1 MKTNEIKLLTGLNLQ
16 FFAEPTIT
24 SNLVVGK
31 VEDVSNEY
39 LLLSPQKTPMLDLV
53 GFGKETQ
60 SSEISWFED
69 ETYATK
75 TTATAVATDVAT
87 TLQVADGS
95 IFEKD
100 TVIKVGEELLL
111 VTAVNGNELTVTRGY
126 ADTAATAVA
135 VGDKVEFQ
143 FVEGVEG
150 ADARK
155 ARFKARVRHAN
166 ITQIFDGTISIS
178 GTAAAESQ
186 IGIANLYEEQ
196 RLRKQEELFL
206 QLEKAVISGVK
217 YTSQNGLVRQMGGI
231 RQRIVTNVLNGGNA
245 AVSNALLNDAF
256 QAIAEATGQN
266 VGQGYKIIVSPKQK
280 RAISLMD
287 VDKINLTRQDNGRG
301 QVVDYFI
308 GDFGEAEIVVNPN
321 LEPDEIFI
329 VDVNRIKIRPLQTRQ
344 FKHEYLG
351 KTGDNFT
358 GTIVGEYTVEV
369 KEEKAHARIKGL
381 KK

>member
-1 MKTNEIKLLTGLNLQ
+1 MKTNEIKLLTELNLQ
-16 FFAEPTIT
+16 FFGDPAIKSP
-24 SNLVVGK
+24 LVVGK
-31 VEDVSNEY
+31 VEDVSSEY

-60 SSEISWFED
+60 SSEIAWFED

-75 TTATAVATDVAT
+75 TTASAIATDAAT
-87 TLQVADGS
+87 TLKVADGS

-111 VTAVNGNELTVTRGY
+111 VTAVAGNDLTVTRGY
-126 ADTAATAVA
+126 AGTTAAAVA

-155 ARFKARVRHAN
+155 ARFKARVRKSN

-206 QLEKAVISGVK
+206 QLEKAEIG
-217 YTSQNGLVRQMGGI
+217 
-231 RQRIVTNVLNGGNA
+231 
-245 AVSNALLNDAF
+245 
-256 QAIAEATGQN
+256 
-266 VGQGYKIIVSPKQK
+266 
-280 RAISLMD
+280 RAH
-287 VDKINLTRQDNGRG
+287 V
-301 QVVDYFI
+301 
-308 GDFGEAEIVVNPN
+308 
-321 LEPDEIFI
+321 
-329 VDVNRIKIRPLQTRQ
+329 
-344 FKHEYLG
+344 
-351 KTGDNFT
+351 
-358 GTIVGEYTVEV
+358 
-369 KEEKAHARIKGL
+369 
-381 KK
+381 